1 MYQAL
6 YRKYRPQNFNDVV
19 GQEVI
24 VKTLKNAVKMSKL
37 SHAYLF
43 TGPRGTGKTSI
54 AKIFAKIVNC
64 TNLKDLMPCDQCES
78 CVEINKKHS
87 IDIIE
92 IDAASN
98 NGVDEIR
105 EIKSKV
111 NLVPSISKYKIYII
125 DEVHMLTTGAFNA
138 LLKTL
143 EEPPS
148 HVIFILATTEPHKI
162 PATILSR
169 CQRFDFKK
177 ISEQKIYENLLKIT
191 KNENISIDEEAIL
204 EIARVSDGGMRD
216 AISLLDEAIAYSGE
230 NITVD
235 DIHEINGTLT
245 ISELNLF
252 IEYLLNNE
260 IESLISK
267 IEEYNYKGKNFVKL
281 TEEIINHLKN
291 ILLSIVAP
299 NCLEGNIDKY
309 KTIKTKIDKELLIN
323 LIENFNNSINDMKK
337 GSNSK
342 LIFEIQILKI
352 INVKNTQTISDI
364 EIKQAQKIK
373 ENKEEI
379 VKKEIKKEETK
390 EEIKEDTKKEIKE
403 ENKTK
408 KKNIV
413 VNEKINLKLEEIK
426 KIRINNTLA
435 KFDKKILNLVKEKIE
450 ELRPLVLNPEYS
462 EYVSIILDGQLK
474 AASEDNL
481 IFVYNTETESN
492 LFNEQVI
499 KIEEIIKE
507 NLNKKYNIISTD
519 MNDWEIIKNEFNS
532 KKTKYTY
539 EEENFK
545 LEDIFKTNFKQD
557 KIEELFGDVVEYK

>member
-299 NCLEGNIDKY
+299 NCLEIRRRKLM
-309 KTIKTKIDKELLIN
+309 KEREAN
-323 LIENFNNSINDMKK
+323 ERND
-337 GSNSK
+337 N
-342 LIFEIQILKI
+342 
-352 INVKNTQTISDI
+352 
-364 EIKQAQKIK
+364 AQ
-373 ENKEEI
+373 
-379 VKKEIKKEETK
+379 
-390 EEIKEDTKKEIKE
+390 
-403 ENKTK
+403 
-408 KKNIV
+408 
-413 VNEKINLKLEEIK
+413 
-426 KIRINNTLA
+426 
-435 KFDKKILNLVKEKIE
+435 
-450 ELRPLVLNPEYS
+450 
-462 EYVSIILDGQLK
+462 G
-474 AASEDNL
+474 
-481 IFVYNTETESN
+481 
-492 LFNEQVI
+492 
-499 KIEEIIKE
+499 
-507 NLNKKYNIISTD
+507 
-519 MNDWEIIKNEFNS
+519 
-532 KKTKYTY
+532 
-539 EEENFK
+539 
-545 LEDIFKTNFKQD
+545 
-557 KIEELFGDVVEYK
+557 